1 MYGPPMEDALLIRAA
16 LSHGGRIALL
26 PGGEA
31 RVVEVKKTVV
41 KVGRKSQTVTLYAVS
56 GLDFSPGTVWLDDRR
71 ELFPSGGTWRAI
83 VRAGWEPAMSAL
95 IKHQNQAENERAR
108 EQTARLSHRPRGKL
122 VVHD

>member
-56 GLDFSPGTVWLDDRR
+56 GLDFSPGTVWLHDRR
-71 ELFPSGGTWRAI
+71 EPFPSGGTLRAI
-83 VRAGWEPAMSAL
+83 LRGGWEPAL
-95 IKHQNQAENERAR
+95 P
-108 EQTARLSHRPRGKL
+108 RLLTQHKPAPP
-122 VVHD
+122 